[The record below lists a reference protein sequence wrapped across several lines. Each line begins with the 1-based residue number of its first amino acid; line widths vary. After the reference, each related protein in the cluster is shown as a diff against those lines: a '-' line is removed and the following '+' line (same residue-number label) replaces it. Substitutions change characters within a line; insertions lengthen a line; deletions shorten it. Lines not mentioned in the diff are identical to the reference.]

1 MMMNMKTITI
11 LTIFPEAFDSF
22 RTGPLIKR
30 ADEKQILQIQII
42 DIRKYA
48 GGSFR
53 HIDEAP
59 YGGGSGMLLRCEPV
73 VRALRHHEKPQSH
86 RILLSASGTPYTQ
99 QHARRLANM
108 QDILLLCG
116 HYEGIDARIETY
128 FDEQLSLGDY
138 ILSGGELA
146 AMVIVDTI
154 VRLQKGIIRNE
165 SIADES
171 FENGLLEYPQYT
183 HPPVFE
189 GKSVPDVLRKGN
201 HEAIKRWKRREALRK
216 TFQKRPDLLYGQ
228 NLSEEDFDFLRR
240 LKEGL
245 EKETDEC
252 DALHE
257 KE

>member
-1 MMMNMKTITI
+1 MKKLSVFIY
-11 LTIFPEAFDSF
+11 S
-22 RTGPLIKR
+22 R
-30 ADEKQILQIQII
+30 
-42 DIRKYA
+42 
-48 GGSFR
+48 
-53 HIDEAP
+53 
-59 YGGGSGMLLRCEPV
+59 GGGCAERVVSNLL
-73 VRALRHHEKPQSH
+73 
-86 RILLSASGTPYTQ
+86 
-99 QHARRLANM
+99 
-108 QDILLLCG
+108 
-116 HYEGIDARIETY
+116 
-128 FDEQLSLGDY
+128 
-138 ILSGGELA
+138 GELTA
-146 AMVIVDTI
+146 RYEVHLVLM
-154 VRLQKGIIRNE
+154 NE
-165 SIADES
+165 RIFYEIPSGVQIHFIEKSAP